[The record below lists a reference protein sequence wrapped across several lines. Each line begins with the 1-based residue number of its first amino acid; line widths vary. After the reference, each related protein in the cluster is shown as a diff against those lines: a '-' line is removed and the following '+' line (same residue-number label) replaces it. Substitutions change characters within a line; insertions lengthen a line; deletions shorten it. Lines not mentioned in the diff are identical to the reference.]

1 MGKRGREVEITAVGE
16 DRVFT
21 QARPLEPPLATYT
34 VSARG
39 KPPNVPVFRY
49 LRNQY
54 GNVPLREID
63 SLFGFVGP
71 STLYGGRAFVRRELS
86 DRDVMQ
92 LNNAGIGI
100 RLPMSNHHVHEG
112 EYEEN
117 LPLFDKYHR
126 EGNSVICT
134 NDDLARWLRRDFPE
148 FRLDASV
155 IKNITSNEK
164 IDEAMALYDS
174 IVLPMSMNEDFD
186 FLEQIRDKDK
196 VTLFA
201 NAGCA
206 LTCPS
211 KICYVSISRANKG
224 RGAEFRCSQELK
236 EREMHGMVDFPLRP
250 YIELG
255 FHRFKLLRARP
266 GAVTGF

>member
-1 MGKRGREVEITAVGE
+1 MSSGRREVEITAVGE
-16 DRVFT
+16 HRIFT
-21 QARPLEPPLATYT
+21 QAKTPDPPAATYT

-39 KPPNVPVFRY
+39 KAPDAPVFRY

-63 SLFGFVGP
+63 SLFGFAER

-92 LNNAGIGI
+92 LNNAGIGV
-100 RLPMSNHHVHEG
+100 RLPLSNHYVDAR

-117 LPLFDKYHR
+117 LPLLDKYHR
-126 EGNSVICT
+126 SGNSVICT
-134 NDDLARWLRRDFPE
+134 NDDLARWVRRDFPDY
-148 FRLDASV
+148 RLDASV
-155 IKNITSNEK
+155 IKNIDSNAK
-164 IDEAMALYDS
+164 IEQAMDLYDS
-174 IVLPMSMNEDFD
+174 IVLPMIVNEDLD
-186 FLEQIRDKDK
+186 FLEQIHDKDK
-196 VTLFA
+196 ITLFA

-211 KICYVSISRANKG
+211 KICYVSISKANKG
-224 RGAEFRCSQELK
+224 DGAEFRCSQSLK
-236 EREMHGMVDFPLRP
+236 EREMHGMVDFPLEP

-266 GAVTGF
+266 GSVTGF